1 MRVLQ
6 LSPKVPWPPEDGGR
20 VASRVLALSLLR
32 AGAEVR
38 LLSLNPAKHRV
49 EAAALPAEARAVRL
63 ETVDHDT
70 SLSVAGL
77 LGSLLR
83 GTSYNVDRF
92 RSAAFERRVAAV
104 IREEPPDVVLLESL
118 YLLPSLPALRRAT
131 RAPVVLRS
139 YNIEH
144 EIWYRLVPGERNPV
158 RRLLLAHLARRLRA
172 FEIDAR
178 NAPDAIVPVT
188 AEDAE
193 TYRRL
198 GTTVPI
204 HVAPVGLETA
214 RVPDRSGEGERGT
227 LVFLGALDWRP
238 NLEGIRWFLDR
249 VWPAIQRAVPRA
261 RLVVGGSNPPA
272 GLEKSLSGEGVTCVG
287 RVPDAHA
294 FFASGAAMIVPLLSG
309 GGMRVKILEAMALGV
324 PVVSTRLGATG
335 IEARDG
341 VEIRLADE
349 PDLMAAAC
357 IELLSDPTG
366 AVELGRAGRRTV
378 LARFGADVIACELLR
393 FLAALDRRREPDSGS
408 SRHFSGPILTRGR

>member
-32 AGAEVR
+32 AGADVR

-49 EAAALPAEARAVRL
+49 EPAALPEEARAVRL
-63 ETVDHDT
+63 ETIDHDT
-70 SLSVAGL
+70 SLSVAGFL
-77 LGSLLR
+77 ESLLR

-92 RSAAFERRVAAV
+92 RSAAFERRVVAAV
-104 IREEPPDVVLLESL
+104 REEPPDAVLLESL
-118 YLLPSLPALRRAT
+118 YLLPCLPALRRAT

-139 YNIEH
+139 FNVEH
-144 EIWYRLVPGERNPV
+144 EIWDRLVPGERNPA
-158 RRLLLAHLARRLRA
+158 RRFLLAHLARRLRA
-172 FEIDAR
+172 FEVAAR
-178 NAPDAIVPVT
+178 NEPDAIVPVT
-188 AEDAE
+188 AQDAE
-193 TYRRL
+193 SYRRL

-214 RVPDRSGEGERGT
+214 LVPDRSGEGERET

-238 NLEGIRWFLDR
+238 NLEGVRWFLER
-249 VWPAIQRAVPRA
+249 VWPAIRRSVPGA
-261 RLVVGGSNPPA
+261 RVVVGGSNPPP
-272 GLEKSLSGEGVTCVG
+272 GFEKRLTGEGVTFVG
-287 RVPDAHA
+287 RVPDARA
-294 FFASGAAMIVPLLSG
+294 FLASGSAMVVPLLSG

-349 PDLMAAAC
+349 PRFMAEAC
-357 IELLSDPTG
+357 VELLRDPAR
-366 AVELGRAGRRTV
+366 AVELGRAGRRSV
-378 LARFGADVIACELLR
+378 LARFDADVIARDLLG
-393 FLAALDRRREPDSGS
+393 FLVDLPRR
-408 SRHFSGPILTRGR
+408 

>member
-1 MRVLQ
+1 MKVLQ

-38 LLSLNPAKHRV
+38 LLSLNPVKHRV
-49 EAAALPAEARAVRL
+49 ETAALPDEARAVRL
-63 ETVDHDT
+63 ETIDHDT
-70 SLSVAGL
+70 SLSVAGF

-118 YLLPSLPALRRAT
+118 YLLPCLPALRRAT

-144 EIWYRLVPGERNPV
+144 EIWDRLVPGERNPV

-172 FEIDAR
+172 FEVAAR

-193 TYRRL
+193 SYRRL

-214 RVPDRSGEGERGT
+214 LVPDRSGEGEQGT

-238 NLEGIRWFLDR
+238 NLEGVRWFLER
-249 VWPAIQRAVPRA
+249 VWPSIRKTVPEA
-261 RLVVGGSNPPA
+261 KLVIGGSNPPA
-272 GLEKSLSGEGVTCVG
+272 GLERTFSGEGVRCVG
-287 RVPDAHA
+287 RVPDAQA
-294 FFASGAAMIVPLLSG
+294 FFASGAGMVVPLLSG

-341 VEIRLADE
+341 VGIRLADE
-349 PDLMAAAC
+349 PGSMAAAC

-366 AVELGRAGRRTV
+366 AAVLGRAGRRSV
-378 LARFGADVIACELLR
+378 LARFDADVIARELLE
-393 FLAALDRRREPDSGS
+393 FLHGLARR
-408 SRHFSGPILTRGR
+408 

>member
-49 EAAALPAEARAVRL
+49 EAAALPDEARAVRL
-63 ETVDHDT
+63 ERVDHDT
-70 SLSVAGL
+70 SLSVSGF

-92 RSAAFERRVAAV
+92 RSAAFERRVVAALA
-104 IREEPPDVVLLESL
+104 EERPDIVLLESL
-118 YLLPSLPALRRAT
+118 YLLPCLPALRRAT

-139 YNIEH
+139 FNVEH
-144 EIWYRLVPGERNPV
+144 EIWDRLAPGERNPA
-158 RRLLLAHLARRLRA
+158 RRTLLAHLARRLRA
-172 FEIDAR
+172 YEVASLDE
-178 NAPDAIVPVT
+178 PDAIVPVT

-198 GTTVPI
+198 GATVPI

-214 RVPDRSGEGERGT
+214 LVPDRSGQGERET

-238 NLEGIRWFLDR
+238 NLEGVRWFLER
-249 VWPAIQRAVPRA
+249 VWPAIRRSVPGA
-261 RLVVGGSNPPA
+261 RIVVGGSNPPS
-272 GLEKSLSGEGVTCVG
+272 GFEKRLSGEGVTFSG
-287 RVPDAHA
+287 RVPDAQA
-294 FFASGAAMIVPLLSG
+294 FFASGAAMVVPLLSG

-324 PVVSTRLGATG
+324 PIVSTRLGATG
-335 IEARDG
+335 IAARDG

-349 PDLMAAAC
+349 PDAMAAAC
-357 IELLSDPTG
+357 VEVLSDPKG
-366 AVELGRAGRRTV
+366 ALRLGRAGRDCV
-378 LARFGADVIACELLR
+378 LARFDADVIARDLLGFLVDLLR
-393 FLAALDRRREPDSGS
+393 
-408 SRHFSGPILTRGR
+408 RG

>member
-20 VASRVLALSLLR
+20 FASRVLALSLLR

-49 EAAALPAEARAVRL
+49 DAASLPDEARAVRL
-63 ETVDHDT
+63 EAVEHDT
-70 SLSVAGL
+70 SVSIAGF

-83 GTSYNVDRF
+83 GTAYNVDRF
-92 RSAAFERRVAAV
+92 RSAAFERRVVAALA
-104 IREEPPDVVLLESL
+104 EEPPDVVLLESL
-118 YLLPSLPALRRAT
+118 YLLPCLPALRRAT

-139 YNIEH
+139 FNVEH
-144 EIWYRLVPGERNPV
+144 EIWEKLVPGERSPA
-158 RRLLLAHLARRLRA
+158 RRVLLAHLARRLRTCEVA
-172 FEIDAR
+172 LR

-214 RVPDRSGEGERGT
+214 LVPDRSGAGMRET

-238 NLEGIRWFLDR
+238 NLEGVRWLLDR
-249 VWPAIQRAVPRA
+249 VWPAIRAAVPEA
-261 RLVVGGSNPPA
+261 RLVIGGSNA
-272 GLEKSLSGEGVTCVG
+272 SSGLEKGLSGEGVTFVG
-287 RVPDAHA
+287 RVPDAQA
-294 FFASGAAMIVPLLSG
+294 FIASGAAMVVPLLSG

-335 IEARDG
+335 LDARDG
-341 VEIRLADE
+341 IEIRLADE
-349 PDLMAAAC
+349 PETMAAAC
-357 IELLSDPTG
+357 VGLLSDPTK
-366 AVELGRAGRRTV
+366 AAELGRAGRKCV
-378 LARFGADVIACELLR
+378 LARFDADLIARDLIG
-393 FLAALDRRREPDSGS
+393 FLAG
-408 SRHFSGPILTRGR
+408 LTPR

>member
-1 MRVLQ
+1 MKVLQ

-38 LLSLNPAKHRV
+38 LLSLNPVKHRV
-49 EAAALPAEARAVRL
+49 ETAALPDEASAVRL

-70 SLSVAGL
+70 SLTVAGFL
-77 LGSLLR
+77 RSLLR

-92 RSAAFERRVAAV
+92 RSVAFERRVAAA

-118 YLLPSLPALRRAT
+118 YLLPCLPALRRAT
-131 RAPVVLRS
+131 RAPVALRS
-139 YNIEH
+139 FNVEH
-144 EIWYRLVPGERNPV
+144 EIWDRLVPGERNPV

-172 FEIDAR
+172 FEVAALD
-178 NAPDAIVPVT
+178 APDAIVPVT

-198 GTTVPI
+198 GATVPI

-214 RVPDRSGEGERGT
+214 LVPDRSGEGERGT

-238 NLEGIRWFLDR
+238 NLEGVRWFLDR
-249 VWPAIQRAVPRA
+249 VWPTVRGAVPRA

-272 GLEKSLSGEGVTCVG
+272 GLEKGLSGEGVTFVG
-287 RVPDAHA
+287 RVPDAQA
-294 FFASGAAMIVPLLSG
+294 FFASGAAMVVPLLSG

-341 VEIRLADE
+341 VEIRLANE
-349 PDLMAAAC
+349 PDAMSAAC
-357 IELLSDPTG
+357 VELLSDPGRAT
-366 AVELGRAGRRTV
+366 ELGRAGRRSV
-378 LARFGADVIACELLR
+378 LGRFDANVIARDLLR
-393 FLAALDRRREPDSGS
+393 FFDGLDRR
-408 SRHFSGPILTRGR
+408 

>member
-20 VASRVLALSLLR
+20 VASRVLALSLLG

-38 LLSLNPAKHRV
+38 LLSLNPAKHGV
-49 EAAALPAEARAVRL
+49 DPASLPDEARTVRL
-63 ETVDHDT
+63 ETIDHDT
-70 SLSVAGL
+70 SLSVAGF

-92 RSAAFERRVAAV
+92 RSAAFERRVVAAV
-104 IREEPPDVVLLESL
+104 REEPPDVVLLESL
-118 YLLPSLPALRRAT
+118 YLLPCLPALRRAT

-139 YNIEH
+139 FNVEH
-144 EIWYRLVPGERNPV
+144 EIWEKLVPGERNPA
-158 RRLLLAHLARRLRA
+158 RRVLLAHLARRLRA
-172 FEIDAR
+172 YEVAVRD
-178 NAPDAIVPVT
+178 APDAIVPVT

-198 GTTVPI
+198 GATVPI

-214 RVPDRSGEGERGT
+214 LVPDRSGEGERET

-238 NLEGIRWFLDR
+238 NLEGVRWFLDR
-249 VWPAIQRAVPRA
+249 VWPAVRTAVPRA
-261 RLVVGGSNPPA
+261 RLMVGGSNPPA
-272 GLEKSLSGEGVTCVG
+272 GLERRLSGEGVMLVG
-287 RVPDAHA
+287 RVPEAHA
-294 FFASGAAMIVPLLSG
+294 FFASGTAMVVPLLSG

-349 PDLMAAAC
+349 PDTMATAC
-357 IELLSDPTG
+357 IGLLSDPTG
-366 AVELGRAGRRTV
+366 AAELGRAGRRCV
-378 LARFGADVIACELLR
+378 LARFDADFIARSLLE
-393 FLAALDRRREPDSGS
+393 FLSGLVRR
-408 SRHFSGPILTRGR
+408 

>member
-6 LSPKVPWPPEDGGR
+6 LAPKVPWPPEDGGR

-38 LLSLNPAKHRV
+38 LLSLNPVKHR
-49 EAAALPAEARAVRL
+49 AQTAALPAEARAVRL
-63 ETVDHDT
+63 RAVDHDT
-70 SLSVAGL
+70 SLSAAGFI
-77 LGSLLR
+77 GSLLR

-92 RSAAFERRVAAV
+92 RSAEFDRQVVRA

-118 YLLPSLPALRRAT
+118 YLLPCLPALRGAT

-139 YNIEH
+139 YNVEH
-144 EIWYRLVPGERNPV
+144 EIWDRLASGEGSLA
-158 RRLLLAHLARRLRA
+158 RRLLLSHLARRLRS
-172 FEIDAR
+172 FEVAAR
-178 NAPDAIVPVT
+178 NEPDAIVPVT

-204 HVAPVGLETA
+204 HVAPVGLDTA
-214 RVPDRSGEGERGT
+214 LVPDRSGEGERGT

-238 NLEGIRWFLDR
+238 NLEGVRWFLGR
-249 VWPAIQRAVPRA
+249 VWPAVRKVVPEA
-261 RLVVGGSNPPA
+261 RLVVGGSNPPS
-272 GLEKSLSGEGVTCVG
+272 GLERTFSGEGVTFAG

-294 FFASGAAMIVPLLSG
+294 FFASGAAMVVPLLSG

-341 VEIRLADE
+341 AEIRLADE
-349 PDLMAAAC
+349 PEAMAAAC
-357 IELLSDPTG
+357 VELLSDPTG
-366 AVELGRAGRRTV
+366 AAELGRAGRRCV
-378 LARFGADVIACELLR
+378 FARFDADVIARQLLE
-393 FLAALDRRREPDSGS
+393 FLDGLAPAK
-408 SRHFSGPILTRGR
+408 GRNPLE